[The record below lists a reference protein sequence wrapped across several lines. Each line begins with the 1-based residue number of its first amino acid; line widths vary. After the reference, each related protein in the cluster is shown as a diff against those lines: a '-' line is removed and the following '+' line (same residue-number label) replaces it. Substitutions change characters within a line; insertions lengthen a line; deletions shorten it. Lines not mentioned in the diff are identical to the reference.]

1 MLRNGG
7 SSLTYNSVFYCSKLK
22 EEIIMFNSLKDAFK
36 KATAEKDNKG
46 LTKLI
51 NDISIRQDQRTLER
65 KKEREEK
72 NGSKENRS

>member
-1 MLRNGG
+1 
-7 SSLTYNSVFYCSKLK
+7 
-22 EEIIMFNSLKDAFK
+22 MFNSLKDAFK

>member
-1 MLRNGG
+1 
-7 SSLTYNSVFYCSKLK
+7 
-22 EEIIMFNSLKDAFK
+22 MFNSMKDAFK

-51 NDISIRQDQRTLER
+51 NDIAIQQDQRAIER

-72 NGSKENRS
+72 NGSKESRNQ